1 MSLLMVAS
9 YSLGLLP
16 MIVLCILGFIREC
29 VILRLKVFSFKV
41 HPLTMRREFP
51 WKRTFAR
58 PSRGLSPCQWPV
70 RVCRHTGPRR
80 IRSFCRR
87 SVVSIPAVVACSQ
100 ARARVRAALL
110 ETSADERCV
119 CGTQRRAEDRIL
131 RPLTVGEVAVRRPG
145 LAVATRVERDHL
157 PPPATAA
164 AGWQAVTG
172 CDRL

>member
-1 MSLLMVAS
+1 MQCLEERFCKRARVCIWW
-9 YSLGLLP
+9 GGEGWGG
-16 MIVLCILGFIREC
+16 IV
-29 VILRLKVFSFKV
+29 RLTS
-41 HPLTMRREFP
+41 RRGA
-51 WKRTFAR
+51 RTEPK

-100 ARARVRAALL
+100 ARARVRAPLL